1 MTQPSY
7 TLVLTCTLPS
17 LAPVAEIAARQI
29 GDIQCNVDR
38 LAIVGALGTMQSTLK
53 DLATQASR

>member
-1 MTQPSY
+1 M
-7 TLVLTCTLPS
+7 LTYTLPS

-53 DLATQASR
+53 DLASQASR